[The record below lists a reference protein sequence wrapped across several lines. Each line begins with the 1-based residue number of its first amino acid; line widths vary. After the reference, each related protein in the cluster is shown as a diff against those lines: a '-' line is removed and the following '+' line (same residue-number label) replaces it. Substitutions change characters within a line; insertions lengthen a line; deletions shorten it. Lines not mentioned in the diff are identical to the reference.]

1 MLPAV
6 VFALFCAVLRLD
18 GLFDLLL
25 RGKELLIQR
34 IGDPLIVVV
43 LIQPDGVRSIEDLIA
58 WCGPCAA
65 VRRGQRTLL
74 MTVDSPVRVNSTVS
88 ASEAFVSPS
97 CAAQ

>member
-1 MLPAV
+1 MNKPGAACYLAAPGSCIV
-6 VFALFCAVLRLD
+6 LFCAVLRLD

-25 RGKELLIQR
+25 RGKELLIQL

-65 VRRGQRTLL
+65 VRRGQRGC
-74 MTVDSPVRVNSTVS
+74 S
-88 ASEAFVSPS
+88 ARR
-97 CAAQ
+97 